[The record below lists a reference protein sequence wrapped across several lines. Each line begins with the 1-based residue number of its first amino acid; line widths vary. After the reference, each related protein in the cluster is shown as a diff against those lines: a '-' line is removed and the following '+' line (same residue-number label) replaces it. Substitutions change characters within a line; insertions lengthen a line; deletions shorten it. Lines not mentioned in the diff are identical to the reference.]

1 MLGNDRL
8 AGKVIAVTGGGQRLG
23 AAIVRLGAQAGMRV
37 ALQYHR
43 SQVAAQELVA
53 ELTATGAQVW
63 AWQGDFTQ
71 PGCPEAF
78 IDATI
83 AHYGTLDVL
92 VNNAG
97 MWRATP
103 IGQVTATDWDQLL
116 TLNVT
121 AAFATIQQATPM
133 LTQTHGAVV
142 NICDAGVYRPWRN
155 YTPYLASKGALV
167 TMTMALAKELAPAV
181 RVNGVAPGLALIP
194 DDWNAARI
202 RQATQHIPLQ
212 THGSARDIAEAV
224 LFLAAAPFITGVIL
238 PVDGGVALRG

>member
-1 MLGNDRL
+1 MIGTMRL
-8 AGKVIAVTGGGQRLG
+8 QGKVIAITGGGQRLG
-23 AAIVRLGAQAGMRV
+23 AAMVRLAAQAGMRV
-37 ALQYHR
+37 ALHYHQ
-43 SQVAAQELVA
+43 SQAGAQSLVA
-53 ELTATGAQVW
+53 ELTAMGAQVW

-71 PGCPEAF
+71 PNIPKAF
-78 IDATI
+78 VDATI

-97 MWRATP
+97 MWRATAL
-103 IGQVTATDWDQLL
+103 GQVTATDWHELL
-116 TLNVT
+116 TLNVA

-133 LTQTHGAVV
+133 LTQTCGVVV

-194 DDWNAARI
+194 DDWDAARI

-212 THGSARDIAEAV
+212 THGSACDIAEAV

-238 PVDGGVALRG
+238 PVDGGVSLRG

>member
-1 MLGNDRL
+1 MLGSDRL
-8 AGKVIAVTGGGQRLG
+8 HGKVIAVTGGGQRLG
-23 AAIVRLGAQAGMRV
+23 AAIVRLAAHAGMRV

-63 AWQGDFTQ
+63 AWQGDLTQ
-71 PGCPEAF
+71 PGVPEAF

-83 AHYGTLDVL
+83 AHYGT
-92 VNNAG
+92 
-97 MWRATP
+97 
-103 IGQVTATDWDQLL
+103 
-116 TLNVT
+116 
-121 AAFATIQQATPM
+121 
-133 LTQTHGAVV
+133 QTRGAVI
-142 NICDAGVYRPWRN
+142 NICDAGIYRPWRN

-167 TMTMALAKELAPAV
+167 TMTMSLAKELAPAV
-181 RVNGVAPGLALIP
+181 RVNGVAPGLALLP
-194 DDWNAARI
+194 EEWDEARI

>member
-1 MLGNDRL
+1 MLGSERL
-8 AGKVIAVTGGGQRLG
+8 HGKVIAVTGGGQRLG
-23 AAIVRLGAQAGMRV
+23 AAIVRLAAHAGMRV

-43 SQVAAQELVA
+43 SQAAAQELVA
-53 ELTATGAQVW
+53 ELTAMGAQVW

-103 IGQVTATDWDQLL
+103 IGQVTTTDWHELL
-116 TLNVT
+116 TLNVA
-121 AAFATIQQATPM
+121 AAFATIQQATPV
-133 LTQTHGAVV
+133 LTQTRGAVV

-167 TMTMALAKELAPAV
+167 TMTMALAK
-181 RVNGVAPGLALIP
+181 
-194 DDWNAARI
+194 
-202 RQATQHIPLQ
+202 
-212 THGSARDIAEAV
+212 
-224 LFLAAAPFITGVIL
+224 
-238 PVDGGVALRG
+238 

>member
-1 MLGNDRL
+1 MLGSERL
-8 AGKVIAVTGGGQRLG
+8 YGNVIAVTGGGQRLG
-23 AAIVRLGAQAGMRV
+23 AAIVRLAAQAGMRV

-43 SQVAAQELVA
+43 SQAAAQELVA

-63 AWQGDFTQ
+63 AWQGDLTQ
-71 PGCPEAF
+71 PGTPEAF

-103 IGQVTATDWDQLL
+103 MGQVTATDWDQLL

-121 AAFATIQQATPM
+121 AAFATIQQAMPT
-133 LTQTHGAVV
+133 LTQTRGAVV

-181 RVNGVAPGLALIP
+181 RINGVAPGLALLP
-194 DDWNAARI
+194 EEWDAARI

>member
-1 MLGNDRL
+1 MLGSDRL
-8 AGKVIAVTGGGQRLG
+8 HGKVIAVTGGGQRLG
-23 AAIVRLGAQAGMRV
+23 AAIVRMAAHAGMRV

-53 ELTATGAQVW
+53 ELTATGTQVW

-71 PGCPEAF
+71 PGRPEAF

-103 IGQVTATDWDQLL
+103 IGQVTASDWDELL

-133 LTQTHGAVV
+133 LAQTRGAVV
-142 NICDAGVYRPWRN
+142 NICDAGIYRPWRN

-181 RVNGVAPGLALIP
+181 RINGVAPGLALLP
-194 DDWNAARI
+194 DEWDAARI